1 MCNAHN
7 HPPGCDCGWGG
18 VWYGNQPYAGCG
30 WIPPNEPRPRSMG
43 EQKGTFSAQAGGF
56 AVPNAHCPV
65 CGASVFFYQSPY
77 GGRVY
82 FDSLGPPWP
91 KHPCTTHEYIAST
104 VSSRQGDYLGWHR
117 EGWKPLT
124 GVSIEPGP
132 STGVYKLTGRSNDW
146 SNRQFFFAADEL
158 VMCEIVRFKPRAPGE
173 FYISILDYDTIHH
186 RWQTWAGIAY
196 VLAENAAT
204 KVGMLQ
210 KSIFPGEA
218 IPPKPKEP
226 EKSQPPIKPVISTAA
241 HALGTPQVEDG
252 FQRCP
257 VCEQK
262 VLKNNLQKHIR
273 RVHNNNLTPLN
284 LQLTKKKKRRKGTIA
299 PEAVPVTV
307 RKH

>member
-30 WIPPNEPRPRSMG
+30 WVRPNEPRPRSMG

-56 AVPNAHCPV
+56 TCPNASCPV

-91 KHPCTTHEYIAST
+91 KHPCTTHEYIASSGT
-104 VSSRQGDYLGWHR
+104 SRQGDYLGWHR
-117 EGWKPLT
+117 DGWKPLT
-124 GVSIEPGP
+124 AVAIGPGP
-132 STGVYKLTGRSNDW
+132 STGVYKLTGRCNDW

-186 RWQTWAGIAY
+186 CWQTWSGIAY

-226 EKSQPPIKPVISTAA
+226 EKPQPSQKPVISTATN
-241 HALGTPQVEDG
+241 ALAPLQVEDG

-262 VLKNNLQKHIR
+262 VLKNNLRKHIR
-273 RVHNNNLTPLN
+273 RVHNNDLTPLN
-284 LQLTKKKKRRKGTIA
+284 LQPTKKKKRRKGTIA
-299 PEAVPVTV
+299 PESVQVTI

>member
-18 VWYGNQPYAGCG
+18 MWYGNHPYTGCG
-30 WIPPNEPRPRSMG
+30 WVQPNEPRPRTLG
-43 EQKGTFSAQAGGF
+43 EQKGTFSAEAAGF
-56 AVPNAHCPV
+56 TVPNASCPV

-91 KHPCTTHEYIAST
+91 KHPCTTHEYLASGGA
-104 VSSRQGDYLGWHR
+104 SRQSNYPGWYQ

-124 GVSIEPGP
+124 SVSLGPGP
-132 STGVYKLTGRSNDW
+132 NAGVYKLSGSTNDW

-173 FYISILDYDTIHH
+173 FYISILDYDTLSH

-196 VLAENAAT
+196 VLAEKAAT
-204 KVGMLQ
+204 KIGVLQ
-210 KSIFPGEA
+210 KTVFPGEA
-218 IPPKPKEP
+218 VPPKPKELESP
-226 EKSQPPIKPVISTAA
+226 NSPKMLEIPT
-241 HALGTPQVEDG
+241 DG
-252 FQRCP
+252 ERFQHCP

-262 VLKNNLQKHIR
+262 VLKKNLQKHIR
-273 RVHNNNLTPLN
+273 RIHNGSLTPLN
-284 LQLTKKKKRRKGTIA
+284 VPPSKKKKRRKGTPT
-299 PEAVPVTV
+299 PEGIPVTV
-307 RKH
+307 RQR